1 MTIITADATR
11 GFDVMRGKTV
21 VAHFDSYEPAWAYTR
36 LNGLT
41 LRYWAAK
48 SSQAGEAKEA

>member
-1 MTIITADATR
+1 MTTITADATR

-21 VAHFDSYEPAWAYTR
+21 VAHFDSYEPAWNYAR

-41 LRYWAAK
+41 LRYWAAHSEK
-48 SSQAGEAKEA
+48 GKLEKA